1 MKRQVGNPVQILIDI
16 LIAIFLSMVQLAIVL
31 SKLLYELYISLQIM
45 AQTNIV
51 GYFLAIF
58 IGGIILFFT
67 GKYIL
72 GSTAAVIKIMA
83 IYVIIVVFL
92 MSLIV

>member
-1 MKRQVGNPVQILIDI
+1 MKNQVGNPVQILIEI
-16 LIAIFLSMVQLAIVL
+16 LIAIFLSIVQLAIIL
-31 SKLLYELYISLQIM
+31 SKLLYELYLSLQMM
-45 AQTNIV
+45 AQTNIA

-72 GSTAAVIKIMA
+72 GGTAAAIKIMA
-83 IYVIIVVFL
+83 IYIIIVVFL
-92 MSLIV
+92 MSLLV